1 MKLNEKIIYC
11 RRKSGLSQENL
22 AELLNVSRQAVSK
35 WETGD
40 ALPEVNKLSRLAQI
54 FGVTTDWLLSEDEEE
69 EFNEEPI
76 REQHSNEN
84 KPESM
89 SNFIT
94 RIIRRY
100 GWLTGVYLGI
110 GGVFILGLG
119 LLAYFIAGSMIN
131 KFTDIVDQFGS
142 FPLSSP
148 IDVSVGSFGS
158 PVIYISYAMMAV
170 GGLFII
176 AGVILALVLKKK
188 LQHKD
193 S

>member
-1 MKLNEKIIYC
+1 M
-11 RRKSGLSQENL
+11 
-22 AELLNVSRQAVSK
+22 
-35 WETGD
+35 
-40 ALPEVNKLSRLAQI
+40 PEVNKLSRLAQI

-69 EFNEEPI
+69 FTEEPI

-89 SNFIT
+89 PNFIT

-131 KFTDIVDQFGS
+131 NFTDIVDQFGS

>member
-54 FGVTTDWLLSEDEEE
+54 FGVTTDWLLSEDDEE
-69 EFNEEPI
+69 EFTAEPI

-89 SNFIT
+89 PKSVT

>member
-11 RRKSGLSQENL
+11 RRKAGLSQENL

-89 SNFIT
+89 PNFVT

>member
-11 RRKSGLSQENL
+11 RRKAGLSQENL

-54 FGVTTDWLLSEDEEE
+54 FGVTTDWLLSEDDEE
-69 EFNEEPI
+69 EFTVEPI
-76 REQHSNEN
+76 REQHSNES
-84 KPESM
+84 KSESM
-89 SNFIT
+89 PNFVT

-119 LLAYFIAGSMIN
+119 LLAYFVAGSMIN
-131 KFTDIVDQFGS
+131 KSTDIANQFGS
-142 FPLSSP
+142 FPLSSS
-148 IDVSVGSFGS
+148 IDINVGSFGS

>member
-1 MKLNEKIIYC
+1 MVTCSGDSCACVGAHNGSTGIVQINSGNVAIDV
-11 RRKSGLSQENL
+11 KSKE
-22 AELLNVSRQAVSK
+22 A
-35 WETGD
+35 T
-40 ALPEVNKLSRLAQI
+40 
-54 FGVTTDWLLSEDEEE
+54 
-69 EFNEEPI
+69 
-76 REQHSNEN
+76 
-84 KPESM
+84 
-89 SNFIT
+89 
-94 RIIRRY
+94 
-100 GWLTGVYLGI
+100 GI